1 MKIMSDPVKSSEI
14 EDVLS
19 SIRRLVSEEARQKM
33 QARRAEAE
41 KAVPPEAR
49 APQEPEALVLTP
61 ALRVHDGGRAE
72 PDSPAPEAIE
82 EAPFEEAVDEGAE
95 AAPEVFAD
103 HVAEPAAEAVQEA
116 VAESVSADDLPEAPA
131 EPETL
136 EAKIAA
142 LEALIAGSNEGAA
155 AQSEAPAAEPD
166 APEAETTDTTDMA
179 PDPAPEAAT
188 EEALDWEDHDPD
200 VPEAEAAPD
209 AAEEAPQDTPAE
221 PQDTLAAQEEA
232 QQDDTSEALD
242 QDDDQP
248 PAKPFVFVSRNS
260 VPGPEA
266 APEAEAGDDGDT
278 DASEELVSAAA
289 DLGAIDEEA
298 LRDMVVEIV
307 REELQG
313 ALGERITRNVRRL
326 VRREIHRA
334 LASQELD

>member
-1 MKIMSDPVKSSEI
+1 MTENTEVES
-14 EDVLS
+14 
-19 SIRRLVSEEARQKM
+19 
-33 QARRAEAE
+33 
-41 KAVPPEAR
+41 
-49 APQEPEALVLTP
+49 
-61 ALRVHDGGRAE
+61 
-72 PDSPAPEAIE
+72 
-82 EAPFEEAVDEGAE
+82 GAE
-95 AAPEVFAD
+95 GGD
-103 HVAEPAAEAVQEA
+103 
-116 VAESVSADDLPEAPA
+116 
-131 EPETL
+131 
-136 EAKIAA
+136 
-142 LEALIAGSNEGAA
+142 
-155 AQSEAPAAEPD
+155 PAAEP
-166 APEAETTDTTDMA
+166 
-179 PDPAPEAAT
+179 
-188 EEALDWEDHDPD
+188 
-200 VPEAEAAPD
+200 
-209 AAEEAPQDTPAE
+209 TPAE
-221 PQDTLAAQEEA
+221 QQDTLAAQEEA

-278 DASEELVSAAA
+278 DASEELVSTAS

>member
-1 MKIMSDPVKSSEI
+1 
-14 EDVLS
+14 
-19 SIRRLVSEEARQKM
+19 M

-61 ALRVHDGGRAE
+61 ALRVHEGGRTE

-155 AQSEAPAAEPD
+155 ALSEAPAAEPD

-179 PDPAPEAAT
+179 PDPAPE
-188 EEALDWEDHDPD
+188 EALDWEDHDPD
-200 VPEAEAAPD
+200 APEAEAAPN

-221 PQDTLAAQEEA
+221 QQDTLAEQEEA

>member
-1 MKIMSDPVKSSEI
+1 
-14 EDVLS
+14 
-19 SIRRLVSEEARQKM
+19 M

-155 AQSEAPAAEPD
+155 ALSEAPAAEPD

-179 PDPAPEAAT
+179 PDPAPE
-188 EEALDWEDHDPD
+188 EALDWEDHDPD
-200 VPEAEAAPD
+200 APEAEAAPN

-221 PQDTLAAQEEA
+221 QQDTLAAQEEA

-278 DASEELVSAAA
+278 DASEELVSTAS

>member
-1 MKIMSDPVKSSEI
+1 
-14 EDVLS
+14 
-19 SIRRLVSEEARQKM
+19 M

-61 ALRVHDGGRAE
+61 ALRVHAGGRAE

-155 AQSEAPAAEPD
+155 AQSEVPAAEAD

-179 PDPAPEAAT
+179 PDLAP
-188 EEALDWEDHDPD
+188 EALDWEDHDPD
-200 VPEAEAAPD
+200 VPEAEAAPN

-221 PQDTLAAQEEA
+221 QQDTLAAQEEA